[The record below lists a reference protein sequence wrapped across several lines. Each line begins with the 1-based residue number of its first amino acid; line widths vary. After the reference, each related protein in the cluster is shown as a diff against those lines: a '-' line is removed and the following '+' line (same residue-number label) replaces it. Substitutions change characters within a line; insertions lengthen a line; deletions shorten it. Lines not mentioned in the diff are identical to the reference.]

1 MLVPRSTS
9 PHLAAYLG
17 LGVPVMIRPVVR
29 EEPEQPDLHSPPIWH
44 ERTGGQVS
52 GSRKRLVGL
61 GEGSRVLSN
70 QEVEDKDALWPLR
83 RGRV

>member
-1 MLVPRSTS
+1 
-9 PHLAAYLG
+9 
-17 LGVPVMIRPVVR
+17 MIRPVVR

-44 ERTGGQVS
+44 ERTGGQVR

-70 QEVEDKDALWPLR
+70 QEVEGKGALWPLR